1 MAEALAAE
9 VAGFGITVTVIEPGA
24 FHTEFQSSIKN
35 SRTIAEYDA
44 VREKL
49 YAMFTPDMFGDP
61 KATSEALFKVM
72 DADEPPLRLVLGST
86 SLPIIR
92 KIYADRL
99 DTWEKWEAV
108 SNAAQG
114 SRKG

>member
-1 MAEALAAE
+1 MPPNGFVAL
-9 VAGFGITVTVIEPGA
+9 VVNGPGFQNRFGGA
-24 FHTEFQSSIKN
+24 KDVF
-35 SRTIAEYDA
+35 
-44 VREKL
+44 V
-49 YAMFTPDMFGDP
+49 FTPDMFGDP